1 MFSEMSSDP
10 PNPIDERR
18 QSLEPYLEQLRPPV
32 PEDPEEIVEG
42 DDDESQA
49 APEIT
54 EADIPEALSIDDVT
68 LELDSWERQVLLL
81 VRRSNNGGAPRWC
94 KLVVEGLAYRAK
106 CLALARELAQHGEDE
121 IEALDDALTL
131 DTAIGIALMAELQA
145 NIDHLIR
152 AGKVADMRKLT
163 DFRNS
168 VADGLGRIRSA
179 ITDSERLVAK
189 AKSLEL
195 IRDEFIKEEPEE
207 TRRKAPEQYKKDAP
221 RVREISRT
229 TIRKRSFVIPL
240 LFVLLASAV
249 AWGVLHV
256 SRTEYVPPPEL
267 TMSDL
272 AHIGTVRAVRASPP
286 SLYVDLDLVSW
297 QSMSTIERQSV
308 IEQIGIVANQ
318 AGYLGVQAWTTDNV
332 PVGQWLE
339 KSGTRLITPSVAES
353 SVP

>member
-1 MFSEMSSDP
+1 MSSDARK
-10 PNPIDERR
+10 PIDERR

-32 PEDPEEIVEG
+32 AEEPVEEDG
-42 DDDESQA
+42 ESQA
-49 APEIT
+49 AAEVT
-54 EADIPEALSIDDVT
+54 DEEIPETMTFGDVT
-68 LELDSWERQVLLL
+68 LELAPWERHVLALA
-81 VRRSNNGGAPRWC
+81 RRSNNGGAPRWC
-94 KLVVEGLAYRAK
+94 KLVIEGLAYRAK
-106 CLALARELAQHGEDE
+106 CLALAEELAQHGKDE
-121 IEALDDALTL
+121 TDALDDALTL

-207 TRRKAPEQYKKDAP
+207 TTRKAPEQFKKDAP
-221 RVREISRT
+221 RVWEISRT
-229 TIRKRSFVIPL
+229 TIRRRSFIIPL
-240 LFVLLASAV
+240 LFVLFASAV
-249 AWGVLHV
+249 ALGVLHV

-267 TMSDL
+267 TMSDF
-272 AHIGTVRAVRASPP
+272 AHIGEVRAVRASPP

-297 QSMSTIERQSV
+297 QAMSPVERQSV

-318 AGYLGVQAWTTDNV
+318 AGYLGVQAWTTDDV
-332 PVGQWLE
+332 PVGQWL
-339 KSGTRLITPSVAES
+339 KQSGTRLTTPSVAES
-353 SVP
+353 FDP